1 MNRRT
6 WLLGALSPLLL
17 LACCSPAGSK
27 EVQAAEPT
35 GTSGAPAIAAPVA
48 GEASARSAPLAQPE
62 PAAPVEALE
71 TPLVLAEEP
80 AEPEAHAAPDPAP
93 EQPPPAQALSQ
104 ETAALPVQPVAAAPT
119 PASATPAGSSATRP
133 QADDPRLAGM
143 LVFERGEGRMPVLV
157 ARDEE
162 LTMNVRVRLGLAGS
176 PRLGTVVMRSK
187 VVPNRGSVLVQRPT
201 AEAKGER
208 AELTAEAQGG
218 NSLYHLHEI
227 RKSLL
232 LPQDWPRIK
241 HTSVQT
247 GTENRMSEQEIGRG
261 EQGHRTRFRGD
272 HHCRGCQL
280 QQHFVEPT
288 WAWQDPQHCKKCKR
302 AEHRVWREWQEREL
316 PEGSV
321 DMVTAVTL
329 GRSMLLLGERE
340 MTFPLIDKEELW
352 ELTVRTGRSER
363 IEVDAG
369 SFDATE
375 ILLETRPAPGED
387 AKPED
392 FKGLFGIHGTVSIW
406 FDTRTGVPVRISGSV
421 PLGPFTLDARVELAS
436 YRGTPAGFEPVE

>member
-6 WLLGALSPLLL
+6 WLQGALSPLLL
-17 LACCSPAGSK
+17 LACCSPAGSGTVEAAEAPGASVAPAAK
-27 EVQAAEPT
+27 VRAPSEAAAQPVEPARLEPSESAPVQAEAPT
-35 GTSGAPAIAAPVA
+35 
-48 GEASARSAPLAQPE
+48 E
-62 PAAPVEALE
+62 PA
-71 TPLVLAEEP
+71 
-80 AEPEAHAAPDPAP
+80 AHAAPAPVP
-93 EQPPPAQALSQ
+93 EQPPPAQSLPQ
-104 ETAALPVQPVAAAPT
+104 EQVVLPVQPVAAAPT
-119 PASATPAGSSATRP
+119 PASSTPASSSAPRV
-133 QADDPRLAGM
+133 QADDPRLEGL
-143 LVFERGEGRMPVLV
+143 LVFERGEGLMPVLV

-176 PRLGTVVMRSK
+176 PRLGTVVLRSK
-187 VVPNRGSVLVQRPT
+187 VVPNRGSVLVQRPS

-247 GTENRMSEQEIGRG
+247 GTESRMSEQEIGRG

-280 QQHFVEPT
+280 PQHFVEPT

-302 AEHRVWREWQEREL
+302 AEHRVWREWQERAL
-316 PEGSV
+316 PEGAV

-352 ELTVRTGRSER
+352 QLTVRTGRSER

-436 YRGTPAGFEPVE
+436 YRGTPAGFEPVK

>member
-1 MNRRT
+1 MNRRS
-6 WLLGALSPLLL
+6 WLLGALAPLLL
-17 LACCSPAGSK
+17 LACCTPAGSQA
-27 EVQAAEPT
+27 VQAAEAP
-35 GTSGAPAIAAPVA
+35 SASVAPAAAAHDPSEAAAEPARPERKETAPVQAEASSEPEERAAPA
-48 GEASARSAPLAQPE
+48 
-62 PAAPVEALE
+62 
-71 TPLVLAEEP
+71 
-80 AEPEAHAAPDPAP
+80 PAP

-104 ETAALPVQPVAAAPT
+104 EAAALPVQPAVAAPT
-119 PASATPAGSSATRP
+119 AASSVPVKASAVRT
-133 QADDPRLAGM
+133 QADDPRLAGL
-143 LVFERGEGRMPVLV
+143 LVFERGEGLLPVLV

-187 VVPNRGSVLVQRPT
+187 VVPHRGSVLVQRPSS
-201 AEAKGER
+201 EAKGER
-208 AELTAEAQGG
+208 AELVAEAQGG

-247 GTENRMSEQEIGRG
+247 GTESRMRDQEIGRG
-261 EQGHRTRFRGD
+261 EQGHFTRFRGD

-288 WAWQDPQHCKKCKR
+288 WAWQDPHHCKKCKR
-302 AEHRVWREWQEREL
+302 AEHRVWREWQERTL
-316 PEGSV
+316 PEGAV

-340 MTFPLIDKEELW
+340 MSFPLIDSEKLW
-352 ELTVRTGRSER
+352 VLTVRTGRSER

-375 ILLETRPAPGED
+375 ILLETQPAPGED

-406 FDTRTGVPVRISGSV
+406 FDTRTGVPVRISGTV

-436 YRGTPAGFEPVE
+436 YRGTPAGFAPVK

>member
-6 WLLGALSPLLL
+6 WLLGTLSPLLL

-27 EVQAAEPT
+27 PVQAAETSSAPVVPAVDAHAPSTVPT
-35 GTSGAPAIAAPVA
+35 QPAELEPLESAPLQAEEPSRPEPSGAPA
-48 GEASARSAPLAQPE
+48 
-62 PAAPVEALE
+62 
-71 TPLVLAEEP
+71 
-80 AEPEAHAAPDPAP
+80 PAP
-93 EQPPPAQALSQ
+93 EQPRPSQTLSQ
-104 ETAALPVQPVAAAPT
+104 EAAALPVLPVAAAPT
-119 PASATPAGSSATRP
+119 PASSSPATEIASRP
-133 QADDPRLAGM
+133 QTDDPRLAS
-143 LVFERGEGRMPVLV
+143 LFVFERGEDLMPVLV

-176 PRLGTVVMRSK
+176 PRLGTVQMRSK
-187 VVPNRGSVLVQRPT
+187 VVPHRTSLLVSKGAPEVR
-201 AEAKGER
+201 GER
-208 AELTAEAQGG
+208 AELIAEAKGG
-218 NSLYHLHEI
+218 NSLYHLHEV

-241 HTSVQT
+241 HSSVQT
-247 GTENRMSEQEIGRG
+247 GTENRMRDQEIGRA
-261 EQGHRTRFRGD
+261 EQGAFTRFRGD

-302 AEHRVWREWQEREL
+302 AEHRVWREWQERAL
-316 PEGSV
+316 PEGAV

-329 GRSMLLLGERE
+329 GRTMLLLGESE
-340 MTFPLIDKEELW
+340 MTFPLIDEEKLW
-352 ELTVRTGRSER
+352 ELSIRTGRVER

-369 SFDATE
+369 RFDATE

-387 AKPED
+387 ANPED

-406 FDTRTGVPVRISGSV
+406 FDTRTGVPVRISGTV
-421 PLGPFTLDARVELAS
+421 PLGPITLDARVELAS
-436 YRGTPAGFEPVE
+436 YRGTPDGFAPVK

>member
-6 WLLGALSPLLL
+6 WLQGALSPLLL
-17 LACCSPAGSK
+17 LACCSPAGSGTV
-27 EVQAAEPT
+27 EAAEAP
-35 GTSGAPAIAAPVA
+35 GASVAPAVEVRAP
-48 GEASARSAPLAQPE
+48 SE
-62 PAAPVEALE
+62 PAAQPVEPARLE
-71 TPLVLAEEP
+71 PSESAPVQAEAPTEP
-80 AEPEAHAAPDPAP
+80 AAHAAPAPVP
-93 EQPPPAQALSQ
+93 EQPPPAQSLSQ
-104 ETAALPVQPVAAAPT
+104 EQVVLPVQPVAAAPT
-119 PASATPAGSSATRP
+119 PASSTPASSGAPRV
-133 QADDPRLAGM
+133 QADDPRLEGL
-143 LVFERGEGRMPVLV
+143 LVFERGEGLMPVLV

-176 PRLGTVVMRSK
+176 PRLGTVVLRSK
-187 VVPNRGSVLVQRPT
+187 VVPNRGSVLVQRPS

-302 AEHRVWREWQEREL
+302 AEHRVWREWQERAL
-316 PEGSV
+316 PEGAV

-352 ELTVRTGRSER
+352 QLTVRTGRSER

-436 YRGTPAGFEPVE
+436 YRGTPAGFGPVK